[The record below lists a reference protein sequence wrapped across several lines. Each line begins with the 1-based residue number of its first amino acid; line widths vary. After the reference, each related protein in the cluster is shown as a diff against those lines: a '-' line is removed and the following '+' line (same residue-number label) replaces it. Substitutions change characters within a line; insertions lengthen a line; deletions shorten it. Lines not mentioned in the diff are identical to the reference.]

1 MDLFNEYYNS
11 DVQFL
16 MDLFSLEQPFTKEK
30 ALALARANH
39 VYAEYGDHMAS
50 LEKWIR
56 CGLIQRVDPGAFQIS
71 KEKKLLRFAAPPNQ
85 LEREY
90 LSDICGTEEAKL
102 FLSPETASQFTR
114 PGPNSLDYIWRQ
126 NAAGKKNAM
135 EFVDREVFQ
144 WLLQAIYERRAVE
157 ETYCTRND
165 ATIRQG
171 KTIPYRLEYS
181 VFDGRWW
188 LISYQAEDKRAIKSV
203 LGNIKTVRL
212 AEKHTVDEAQIR
224 DAILRNVAE
233 EPVVL
238 RIHNIKNGLERCFL
252 AFESMLDMSAYQL
265 SETEYELRFRYFRW
279 DENIIV
285 RRLLYLG
292 ECVTLISPAKL
303 RADMIKALQ
312 NALKLFYH
320 GRDLYTE

>member
-16 MDLFSLEQPFTKEK
+16 MDLFSLEQPFTREK
-30 ALALARANH
+30 ALVLAKANH
-39 VYAEYGDHMAS
+39 VYAEYGNHMAA

-56 CGLIQRVDPGAFQIS
+56 CGLIQRVGPDMFQIS
-71 KEKKLLRFAAPPNQ
+71 KEKKLHRFAAPPNK
-85 LEREY
+85 LELEY
-90 LSDICGTEEAKL
+90 LSDICGTEEARL
-102 FLSPETASQFTR
+102 FLSPDTAHKFSH

-126 NAAGKKNAM
+126 NAAGKKKAM
-135 EFVDREVFQ
+135 ESVDQEVFQ
-144 WLLQAIYERRAVE
+144 GLLRAIYERRAVE
-157 ETYCTRND
+157 ETYCTGTD

-171 KTIPYRLEYS
+171 KMIPYRLEYS

-188 LISYQAEDKRAIKSV
+188 LISYHAEDKRAIKSV

-238 RIHNIKNGLERCFL
+238 RIRNIKNGLERCFL
-252 AFESMLDMSAYQL
+252 AFENMLDISAYKL
-265 SETEYELRFRYFRW
+265 SDVEYELSFHYFSW
-279 DENIIV
+279 DKNIIV
-285 RRLLYLG
+285 RKLLYLG
-292 ECVTLISPAKL
+292 ECVTLISPADL
-303 RADMIKALQ
+303 RASMIESLQ
-312 NALKLFYH
+312 NAIKRF
-320 GRDLYTE
+320 